1 VIAALASLPAPFW
14 LLGLV
19 PVVLAVLLWK
29 LLVSAALVALAG
41 WSLVCHSGNDV
52 MVLAAVLSLA
62 SATSLLLSTRYR
74 SARVR
79 SFRMHRQEVAQ

>member
-1 VIAALASLPAPFW
+1 VSAALGSLPAPFW

-29 LLVSAALVALAG
+29 FLVSAALVALAG
-41 WSLVCHSGNDV
+41 WALVAHSGSDL
-52 MVLAAVLSLA
+52 MVFAAVLALA
-62 SATSLLLSTRYR
+62 SAAALLLSTRYR

-79 SFRMHRQEVAQ
+79 PFRLHRQEVAR